1 MRKRPLLLAASFFLA
16 GISYAAVKDIR
27 IVVLLPF
34 CALYLIIPQI
44 KVLGFCKKVIAKTSI
59 HLGMLVLL
67 FLIGNMHMK
76 KQIEFREFYLSNLS
90 EGQTIT
96 ILGKISKIE
105 PSSFGYQIYVSD
117 CYLFQNVTY
126 LPCNQVLVYASKP
139 QVHVGE
145 IHKITGKL
153 QMFSTS
159 RNEGNFDSAL
169 YYQSLKI
176 DFAMQMKQNHLVATQ
191 TNKITQMALQ
201 LKQKLA
207 NVYDNCLN
215 DKNSGIVKGMV
226 LGDKSTLDDKI
237 KDLYTKAGI
246 SHMLAISGLHVS
258 VIGRGLYHCLRK
270 IGCGF
275 SLSGIFAGSVLL
287 FYGRMTGNSVSTRRA
302 IGMLLIYMIG
312 QVFGKSYDM
321 LNGLGAI
328 CLFLLWENPFL
339 IHYSGFWFFVT
350 ALFGVGFVGD
360 VFTKRILEEKEEN
373 QKNLENVSKKDI
385 LEKDM
390 LEKDI
395 SVKYKILKVRV
406 EKERFQ
412 QSTIFKEKSKQEHR
426 STEAFKIKHKETQEV
441 SWILRM
447 KYRISSSLWMSIAI
461 TITTLP
467 MVAYSYFE
475 IPMLSFVMN
484 CMLIPLLTPLF
495 FCALFGGI
503 AGLFFMPLA
512 KIILFPCGLILK
524 LYEIVCS
531 WNEKIPFLTA
541 ITGKPSIEKIVFY
554 YLFLAVGVLILQY
567 LEKLEIS

>member
-1 MRKRPLLLAASFFLA
+1 
-16 GISYAAVKDIR
+16 
-27 IVVLLPF
+27 
-34 CALYLIIPQI
+34 
-44 KVLGFCKKVIAKTSI
+44 
-59 HLGMLVLL
+59 
-67 FLIGNMHMK
+67 MK
-76 KQIEFREFYLSNLS
+76 QQIEFRECYLSKLS

-105 PSSFGYQIYVSD
+105 PNSFGYQIYVSD
-117 CYLFQNVTY
+117 CYLSQNSTY
-126 LPCNQVLVYASKP
+126 VPCNQVLVYASKP
-139 QVHVGE
+139 QLHVGE

-159 RNEGNFDSAL
+159 RNEGNFDSAS

-176 DFAMQMKQNHLVATQ
+176 DFAMQMKQNYLVAKSTS
-191 TNKITQMALQ
+191 KITQTSLH
-201 LKQKLA
+201 LKKKLA
-207 NVYDNCLN
+207 NVYDSCLN
-215 DKNSGIVKGMV
+215 EANSGIIKGMV
-226 LGDKSTLDDKI
+226 LGDKSTLDDNI
-237 KDLYTKAGI
+237 KNLYTKAGI
-246 SHMLAISGLHVS
+246 SHMLAISGLHIS
-258 VIGRGLYHCLRK
+258 VIGRGLYNCLRK
-270 IGCGF
+270 MGVGF

-287 FYGRMTGNSVSTRRA
+287 FYGSMTGNSVSTRRA
-302 IGMLLIYMIG
+302 IGMLCIYMLG

-321 LNGLGAI
+321 LNGLGAM

-339 IHYSGFWFFVT
+339 IDYSGFWFFVT

-360 VFTKRILEEKEEN
+360 VFTRDSFTKDILDESEEEKKN
-373 QKNLENVSKKDI
+373 NLENISKEDI
-385 LEKDM
+385 

-395 SVKYKILKVRV
+395 SVKYKILKTKV

-412 QSTIFKEKSKQEHR
+412 RNTISKEESKQEYSSPKVVVTKKKMKNSSR
-426 STEAFKIKHKETQEV
+426 MSQMKH
-441 SWILRM
+441 
-447 KYRISSSLWMSIAI
+447 RISSALWMSIAI

-467 MVAYSYFE
+467 IVAYNYFE
-475 IPMLSFVMN
+475 IPMLSFVIN
-484 CMLIPLLTPLF
+484 CILIPLLTPLF

-531 WNEKIPFLTA
+531 WNEKIVFLTA

-554 YLFLAVGVLILQY
+554 YLFLAVGVLILRY